1 MRKKHPILFGILI
14 LFLIGTGFFLVVYGI
29 SSLSGEKRSFAMH
42 DRVGIVNVEGFIG
55 ESSDIIEQINQFGKD
70 DGIKA
75 VIVRIN
81 SPGGSVAPSQE
92 IYEAIVHLKKKKKVV
107 ASMGSVAASGGY
119 MIACAADKIVANPGT
134 ITGSISAMMNFANA
148 EELLKKI
155 GLKTSVIKSGKYKD
169 IGSPAREM
177 TAEERSLLQELVDD
191 IYDQFL
197 ETVAMNRKIP
207 KDDLR
212 EIADGRVFSGRQAK
226 KISLVDDIGDLSYAV
241 DLAGK
246 LSGIQG
252 KPEVI
257 YSRKKG
263 QKFWEYILGDMMN
276 VFERKIVE
284 KRQTFNGVHYLFM
297 PLMNRPEEILS
308 CQ

>member
-14 LFLIGTGFFLVVYGI
+14 LFLITTGFFLVVYGI
-29 SSLSGEKRSFAMH
+29 GSLSSEKRSFAMS

-55 ESSDIIEQINQFGKD
+55 DSGDVIDQLNQFGKD

-92 IYEAIVHLKKKKKVV
+92 IYEAIVQLKKKKKVV

-119 MIACAADKIVANPGT
+119 MVACAADKIVANPGS
-134 ITGSISAMMNFANA
+134 ITGSISAIMHFASV
-148 EELLKKI
+148 EELLKKV
-155 GLKTSVIKSGKYKD
+155 GVKTSVIKSGKYKD
-169 IGSPAREM
+169 IGSPARDM
-177 TAEERSLLQELVDD
+177 TAEEKSLIQELVDD

-197 ETVAMNRKIP
+197 ETVSLNRKIP

-212 EIADGRVFSGRQAK
+212 KIADGRVFSGRQAK
-226 KISLVDDIGDLSYAV
+226 KLGLVDDIGDISYAI

-252 KPEVI
+252 KPEVV

-263 QKFWEYILGDMMN
+263 QKLWEYILGDMMN
-276 VFERKIVE
+276 VFEGKIAE

-297 PLMNRPEEILS
+297 PLMNRSEEILPP
-308 CQ
+308 